1 VTDRST
7 TSRRAA
13 AIRRESRAGGSP
25 PLRRRR
31 KRLQAAQADAA
42 ATAAAIVE
50 LDSELASNAGQ
61 RRNYEAG
68 LRDARDHVAAL
79 KTTIKATNRE
89 RDKLRAARKDA
100 RRNAAKAAR
109 RAANADAKYDR
120 AVLADMVR
128 REKVTDLST
137 HSDAAAGEMNGE
149 DPSDDPQQSSTTTRP
164 RSESTR

>member
-1 VTDRST
+1 MTDRST

-13 AIRRESRAGGSP
+13 ATRRESRAGGSP

-31 KRLQAAQADAA
+31 KRLQAAQRDAA

-50 LDSELASNAGQ
+50 LDSALASNAGQ

-79 KTTIKATNRE
+79 KTTIKATKKE
-89 RDKLRAARKDA
+89 HDKLRAARKDA
-100 RRNAAKAAR
+100 RRNAAKAAQ
-109 RAANADAKYDR
+109 RAATADAKYDR

-128 REKVTDLST
+128 REKVIDLST
-137 HSDAAAGEMNGE
+137 HSDGTAGEM
-149 DPSDDPQQSSTTTRP
+149 SDDPQQSSTTTRP